1 MRAALKA
8 GTAYFAIVY
17 AVGFLLGTV
26 RVLLLSPLVGETAAV
41 LVETP
46 VMLLISWIATRW
58 SAETFSVPAKLLPRG
73 VMGVL
78 AFALL
83 IFGELAV
90 SLLLFGRSLEDTLE
104 TYRSVPGMV
113 GLSAQM
119 IFALLPLT
127 QALLLRRSAS
137 ARAD

>member
-1 MRAALKA
+1 MTAALKA

-41 LVETP
+41 LLETP
-46 VMLLISWIATRW
+46 VMLLISWIAARW

-83 IFGELAV
+83 IFAHFSMRTG
-90 SLLLFGRSLEDTLE
+90 SRW
-104 TYRSVPGMV
+104 
-113 GLSAQM
+113 
-119 IFALLPLT
+119 
-127 QALLLRRSAS
+127 
-137 ARAD
+137 